1 MNVAL
6 VRYRYSPHG
15 GAERYLDGFLARL
28 AGAEGTRACLLA
40 SSWEGEGTSVVPLV
54 RIAVPP
60 KPVPLRLFL
69 FARAVR
75 AWADA
80 HPDHLIFSLERVPG
94 ADVYRA
100 GDGCHAEWME
110 RKRVLRPLSWPLD
123 HLRPLN
129 LAYLRLERGV
139 FTSAKLLSVIANSE
153 QGRNEISHRFGVPR
167 GRIAVVRNG
176 VDLARFPLERRD
188 AAASALRAS
197 LGIGAEETIFLHV
210 GSGFAR
216 KGVGALTRAAV
227 RLARTGAKFRVVV
240 VGKGDAGPYRRILR
254 EGSAEGRVHFTGPV
268 AGAVEYLLGADAFV
282 FPTIYEPFSNACL
295 EAMAAGLPVITTAV
309 NGASEILRDGVS
321 GFIVD
326 DPQDDARIAARMEA
340 LLCADT
346 RRRMGE
352 EARRAAE
359 GLTLERNASETLS
372 VLEAAWRKKTGS
384 GEDTR

>member
-15 GAERYLDGFLARL
+15 GAERYLDGLLARL

-40 SSWEGEGTSVVPLV
+40 ASWEGEGTSVVPLV

-110 RKRVLRPLSWPLD
+110 RKRILRPLSWPLD

-129 LAYLRLERGV
+129 LAYLRFEREL
-139 FTSAKLLSVIANSE
+139 FTSPKLLAVIANSE
-153 QGRNEISHRFGVPR
+153 RGRNEISHRFGVSR
-167 GRIAVVRNG
+167 ERIAVVRNG

-188 AAASALRAS
+188 AASSALRS
-197 LGIGAEETIFLHV
+197 TLGIGADETIFLHV

-227 RLARTGAKFRVVV
+227 RLARMGARFRVVV

-254 EGSAEGRVHFTGPV
+254 EGGAEGRVHFTGPV
-268 AGAVEYLLGADAFV
+268 AGAAEYLLGADAFV

-309 NGASEILRDGVS
+309 NGVSEVIRDGVS
-321 GFIVD
+321 GFVVD
-326 DPQDDARIAARMEA
+326 DPMDDGGIAERMEW
-340 LLCADT
+340 LLSADT

-359 GLTLERNASETLS
+359 GLTPERNAAETLS
-372 VLEAAWRKKTGS
+372 VLEEAWRKKAGLR
-384 GEDTR
+384 EDAG

>member
-1 MNVAL
+1 MKVAL

-15 GAERYLDGFLARL
+15 GAERYLDGLLARL
-28 AGAEGTRACLLA
+28 AGAEGMRACLLA
-40 SSWEGEGTSVVPLV
+40 ASWEGEGASVVPLV

-60 KPVPLRLFL
+60 KPAPLRLFL

-75 AWADA
+75 VWADA

-100 GDGCHAEWME
+100 GDGCHAEWMK
-110 RKRVLRPLSWPLD
+110 RKKILRPRSWPVD
-123 HLRPLN
+123 YLRPLN
-129 LAYLRLERGV
+129 LAYLCLEEAL
-139 FTSAKLLSVIANSE
+139 FTSPRLLSVIANSE
-153 QGRNEISHRFGVPR
+153 RGRNEISLRFGVPR
-167 GRIAVVRNG
+167 ERIAVIRNG
-176 VDLARFPLERRD
+176 IDLARFPPARRD
-188 AAASALRAS
+188 AASSALRS
-197 LGIGAEETIFLHV
+197 TLGIGADETIFLYV

-216 KGVGALTRAAV
+216 KGVGALARATV
-227 RLARTGAKFRVVV
+227 RLAWTGAKFRVVV

-268 AGAVEYLLGADAFV
+268 AGAAEYLLAADAFV

-295 EAMAAGLPVITTAV
+295 EAMAAGLPVITTEV
-309 NGASEILRDGVS
+309 NGVSEIMQDGVS

-352 EARRAAE
+352 EARRAAAAF
-359 GLTLERNASETLS
+359 TPERNTTETLS

-384 GEDTR
+384 GEGAR

>member
-15 GAERYLDGFLARL
+15 GAERYLDGLLARL

-40 SSWEGEGTSVVPLV
+40 ASWEGEGTSVVPLV

-110 RKRVLRPLSWPLD
+110 RKRILRPLSWPLD

-129 LAYLRLERGV
+129 LAYLRFEREL
-139 FTSAKLLSVIANSE
+139 FTSPKLLAVIANSE
-153 QGRNEISHRFGVPR
+153 RGRNEISHRFGVSR
-167 GRIAVVRNG
+167 ERIAVVRNG

-188 AAASALRAS
+188 AASSALRS
-197 LGIGAEETIFLHV
+197 TLGIGADETIFLHV

-227 RLARTGAKFRVVV
+227 RLARMGARFRVVV

-254 EGSAEGRVHFTGPV
+254 EGGAEGRVHFTGPV
-268 AGAVEYLLGADAFV
+268 AGAAEYLLGADAFV

-309 NGASEILRDGVS
+309 NGVSEVIRDGVS
-321 GFIVD
+321 GLVVD
-326 DPQDDARIAARMEA
+326 DPMDDSGIAERMER
-340 LLCADT
+340 LLSVDS

-359 GLTLERNASETLS
+359 GLTPERNAAETLS
-372 VLEAAWRKKTGS
+372 VLEEAWRKKAGP
-384 GEDTR
+384 GGGAR

>member
-1 MNVAL
+1 
-6 VRYRYSPHG
+6 
-15 GAERYLDGFLARL
+15 
-28 AGAEGTRACLLA
+28 
-40 SSWEGEGTSVVPLV
+40 
-54 RIAVPP
+54 
-60 KPVPLRLFL
+60 LRLFL

-129 LAYLRLERGV
+129 LAYLRLEREL
-139 FTSAKLLSVIANSE
+139 FTSPKLLAVIANSE
-153 QGRNEISHRFGVPR
+153 RGRNEISHRFGVSR
-167 GRIAVVRNG
+167 ERIAVVRNG
-176 VDLARFPLERRD
+176 VDLARLPLERRD
-188 AAASALRAS
+188 AASSALRS
-197 LGIGAEETIFLHV
+197 TLGIGADETIFLHV

-227 RLARTGAKFRVVV
+227 RLARTGARFRVVV

-254 EGSAEGRVHFTGPV
+254 EGGAEGRVHFTGPV
-268 AGAVEYLLGADAFV
+268 AGAAEYLLGADAFV

-309 NGASEILRDGVS
+309 NGASEVLRDGVS
-321 GFIVD
+321 GFVVD
-326 DPQDDARIAARMEA
+326 DPGDDAGIAERMER
-340 LLCADT
+340 LLSVDT

-359 GLTLERNASETLS
+359 GLTPERNAAETLS
-372 VLEAAWRKKTGS
+372 VLEEAWRKKAGP
-384 GEDTR
+384 GGGAR